1 MAKIKI
7 NKLPQGFS
15 IRNGKVVEDAMSM
28 EHGGMVTGDQS
39 NYGLVTTPQAYYGD
53 TNFNNSRDES
63 VRYSLSSVPR
73 EDANLEAEGG
83 ETVLTDLND
92 DGTFGLYDI
101 QGPRHGSGG
110 VPMFLPEQSFVFSD
124 TRKLKFTKDEMS
136 EFGVGGSKKTP
147 AKISKKFGLQEY
159 YGELDSQYADKI
171 SATSAELM
179 LKKNMNDLS
188 KLAFVQEAK
197 KNFSDGVPLASHP
210 YLVSIGE
217 DPIEFTAKVEEIS
230 RKEAEAK
237 ALAALPIE
245 QQQQIMM
252 MQQMMAQQEQQEGM
266 QQQMPQ
272 QGMPA
277 PMEAFMPPPGEPGLA
292 MENNAMM
299 GSMAQYGTELGDFLV
314 KAGYGKELE
323 SYQKKGET
331 ARDYYERKNIGYPK
345 NMKDAT
351 WDGKAWYLE
360 DGSDPIPKSELRRQA
375 LIAIQ
380 SGQVP
385 DAYRLMEETSETTTQ
400 TTTETETDAVTTD
413 KTTTATDKQVE
424 TVVDSGGAKNPYAAG
439 SEKAKQYD
447 KFIADGYTPTVVKKD
462 GKNKISFVRGP
473 IDGRT
478 MKEATEIQVF
488 DQDKISGAGGLSDT
502 YTPEIRTQQELN
514 NDPVV
519 GDVATFISGKYS
531 GNQLPDTQAVNTDG
545 FGYGSD
551 MFSSQESEE
560 DFYYRNQAVIDDLKK
575 DGIDFKFNM
584 KLTDPNYDANWRG
597 FQNKYE
603 EKRKAY
609 FDKKGVQYIPYFFT
623 DEVLD
628 ERLKNDPGTYDKDGD
643 GKLDDEWNKRRFD
656 GKRGGYTVNAPGFD
670 MDYQPGDEQFMDL
683 PDDPEEK
690 KKIPPSKPDP
700 EKEWWKQDVNNILAL
715 NAIDDELFLPW
726 APQLEDQKIDYVLDD
741 YTGRVNANLAAQS
754 TMANALGAYGP
765 QAIARSNIQ
774 GKTLDANAKAI
785 NQVNQN
791 NVRTM
796 NQVATMQPQ
805 LDMKVDMANNA
816 TNKQLYDDTTVALQ
830 NAQNFKNW
838 KTGRY
843 NDLYNAGITNAANT
857 YNMNQLYDY
866 YNVNP
871 LKGGDVEFG
880 PNGKRLMKDSQGDQT
895 QENIKKWQTLQ
906 ELVGKDDKGVQRE
919 VTKDM
924 WDRIY
929 GPNSSNTNTRTNA
942 QQELINQGAP
952 VGYDAARGMLN
963 QSQKGKEI
971 KRLSKWAVPFYSGKM
986 GM

>member
-15 IRNGKVVEDAMSM
+15 IRNGKVVEDTKSM
-28 EHGGMVTGDQS
+28 RDGGMTTGDQAD
-39 NYGLVTTPQAYYGD
+39 YGLVTTPQAYYGS
-53 TNFNNSRDES
+53 TNFNNSQDES

-101 QGPRHGSGG
+101 TGPRHSSGG
-110 VPMFLPEQSFVFSD
+110 VPMFLPEQSFIFSD
-124 TRKLKFTKDEMS
+124 TRKLKLSKDEMS
-136 EFGVGGSKKTP
+136 EFGLGGSRKTP
-147 AKISKKFGLQEY
+147 AKISKKFGLQDY
-159 YGELDSQYADKI
+159 YAELDSQYADNI

-188 KLAFVQEAK
+188 KLAFIQEAK
-197 KNFSDGVPLASHP
+197 KDFSDGVPLASHP

-237 ALAALPIE
+237 AFASLPLE

-252 MQQMMAQQEQQEGM
+252 LQEMMAQQMQQQDI

-277 PMEAFMPPPGEPGLA
+277 PMDAFMPPAGEPGLA
-292 MENNAMM
+292 MENNAMI
-299 GSMAQYGTELGDFLV
+299 GNMAQFGTELGDFLI
-314 KAGYGKELE
+314 KAGEGKELE

-331 ARDYYERKNIGYPK
+331 ARQYYKRKNLGYPK

-375 LIAIQ
+375 IAAIQ
-380 SGQVP
+380 NGQVP
-385 DAYRLMEETSETTTQ
+385 EEYRITEDVTETV
-400 TTTETETDAVTTD
+400 TETEAEAVTTD
-413 KTTTATDKQVE
+413 KQVEATDKQVE
-424 TVVDSGGAKNPYAAG
+424 TVVESDGNKNPYAAG

-447 KFIADGYTPTVVKKD
+447 QYIADGYVPTVVKKD
-462 GKNKISFVRGP
+462 GKNRISFVREAV
-473 IDGRT
+473 DGRT
-478 MKEATEIQVF
+478 MKEGTQVQVF
-488 DQDKISGAGGLSDT
+488 DQDKISGSGDLADT
-502 YTPEIRTQQELN
+502 YTPDIRSQQELN
-514 NDPVV
+514 EDPNV
-519 GDVATFISGKYS
+519 GDIATFISGKYS
-531 GNQLPDTQAVNTDG
+531 GNQLPDVQAVNTDG
-545 FGYGSD
+545 FGYGSNV
-551 MFSSQESEE
+551 FSSEDSEQ
-560 DFYYRNQAVIDDLKK
+560 DFYYRNQAVIDAMKEE
-575 DGIDFKFNM
+575 DGVDFKFNM
-584 KLTDPNYDANWRG
+584 KMTDPGYDKNWRT

-603 EKRKAY
+603 EKRKEY

-623 DEVLD
+623 DEVLA
-628 ERLKNDPGTYDKDGD
+628 ERLKNDPATYDKDGD
-643 GKLDDEWNKRRFD
+643 GKLDKEWKKRRFD

-670 MDYQPGDEQFMDL
+670 MNYQARDEQFMDL
-683 PDDPEEK
+683 PDDPEK
-690 KKIPPSKPDP
+690 ITKIPPVQTKPEVDP
-700 EKEWWKQDVNNILAL
+700 EWWQQDINNLIAQNNIKDNLY
-715 NAIDDELFLPW
+715 LPF
-726 APQLEDQKIDYVLDD
+726 APVLEDQKIDYVLDD
-741 YTGRVNANLAAQS
+741 YTGRVNANLAAQN
-754 TMANALGAYGP
+754 TMAQALGAYGP

-805 LDMKVDMANNA
+805 LDMKVDQLNNA
-816 TNKQLYDDTTVALQ
+816 TTKKLYDDTVTALQ
-830 NAQNFKNW
+830 NADNFKNW
-838 KTGRY
+838 QTAKT
-843 NDLYNAGITNAANT
+843 NELYNAGLTNMANT

-871 LKGGDVEFG
+871 SRAGIVEFG
-880 PNGKRLMKDSQGDQT
+880 PNGKKLMKDNQGDQV
-895 QENIKKWQTLQ
+895 QSNIEKWQRLQ
-906 ELVGKDDKGVQRE
+906 ELVGKDEKGNQRE
-919 VTKDM
+919 VTESM
-924 WDRIY
+924 WERIY
-929 GPNSSNTNTRTNA
+929 GPVSSSTNTQRTYGQN
-942 QQELINQGAP
+942 ELNTQGAP
-952 VGYDAARGMLN
+952 VGYDAARN
-963 QSQKGKEI
+963 TITRSQKGKEI
-971 KRLSKWAVPFYSGKM
+971 KKLSKWAVPFYSGKM

>member
-15 IRNGKVVEDAMSM
+15 IRNGKVVEDNTMKD
-28 EHGGMVTGDQS
+28 GGMTTGDQA
-39 NYGLVTTPQAYYGD
+39 NYGLVTTPQAYYSSTG
-53 TNFNNSRDES
+53 FNDSQDES

-83 ETVLTDLND
+83 ETVLTDLNN

-101 QGPRHGSGG
+101 KGPRHGSGG

-124 TRKLKFTKDEMS
+124 TRKLKFTKDEMD

-159 YGELDSQYADKI
+159 YGELNSQYSDNI
-171 SATSAELM
+171 SSTSAELM

-188 KLAFVQEAK
+188 KLAFIQEAK
-197 KNFSDGVPLASHP
+197 KDFSDGVPLASHP

-252 MQQMMAQQEQQEGM
+252 MQQMMAQQEQQQGM
-266 QQQMPQ
+266 EQQMPQ

-277 PMEAFMPPPGEPGLA
+277 PMEAFMPPPGEPGLS

-299 GSMAQYGTELGDFLV
+299 AQFGTELGDFLV
-314 KAGYGKELE
+314 KAGQGKELQ

-331 ARDYYERKNIGYPK
+331 AREYYKRKNLGYPK

-351 WDGKAWYLE
+351 WNGKAWYLE

-375 LIAIQ
+375 IAAIQ
-380 SGQVP
+380 NGQVP
-385 DAYRLMEETSETTTQ
+385 EEYRITEDV
-400 TTTETETDAVTTD
+400 TETVTDTEQEAVTTD
-413 KTTTATDKQVE
+413 KQVEATDKQVE
-424 TVVDSGGAKNPYAAG
+424 TVVESGGNKNPYAAG

-447 KFIADGYTPTVVKKD
+447 QYIADGYTPTVVKKD
-462 GKNKISFVRGP
+462 GKNKISFVRDAV
-473 IDGRT
+473 DGRT
-478 MKEATEIQVF
+478 MKESTQVQVF
-488 DQDKISGAGGLSDT
+488 DQNKISGSGGLSDT

-514 NDPVV
+514 DDPDV
-519 GDVATFISGKYS
+519 GDIATFISGKYS
-531 GNQLPDTQAVNTDG
+531 GNQLPDVQAVNTDG

-551 MFSSQESEE
+551 MFSSEDSEK
-560 DFYYRNQAVIDDLKK
+560 DFYYRNQSVIDAMKEEE
-575 DGIDFKFNM
+575 GVDFKFNM
-584 KLTDPNYDANWRG
+584 KMTDPGYDKNWKT

-603 EKRKAY
+603 EKRKEY
-609 FDKKGVQYIPYFFT
+609 FEKKNVQYIPYFFT
-623 DEVLD
+623 DEVLA
-628 ERLKNDPGTYDKDGD
+628 ERLKNDPANYDKDGD
-643 GKLDDEWNKRRFD
+643 GKLDKEWKKRRFD

-670 MDYQPGDEQFMDL
+670 MDYQARDEQFMDL
-683 PDDPEEK
+683 PDDEEEK
-690 KKIPPSKPDP
+690 KKVPPGVKPDP
-700 EKEWWKQDVNNILAL
+700 DKEWWKQDINNVLAL
-715 NAIDDELFLPW
+715 NAIDDELYLPW

-741 YTGRVNANLAAQS
+741 YTGRVNANLAAQN

-774 GKTLDANAKAI
+774 GKTLDANAKSI

-805 LDMKVDMANNA
+805 LDMKVDIANNA

-838 KTGRY
+838 KTGKY
-843 NDLYNAGITNAANT
+843 NELYNAGITNAANT

-880 PNGKRLMKDSQGDQT
+880 PNGKRLMKESQGNQT
-895 QENIKKWQTLQ
+895 QANIEKWQRLQ
-906 ELVGKDDKGVQRE
+906 ELVGKDKDGNQNE

-924 WDRIY
+924 WERIY
-929 GPNSSNTNTRTNA
+929 GPDTSSNVQRTNA

-952 VGYDAARGMLN
+952 VGYDAARNIMTT
-963 QSQKGKEI
+963 SQKGKEI
-971 KRLSKWAVPFYSGKM
+971 KKLSKWAVPFYSGKM